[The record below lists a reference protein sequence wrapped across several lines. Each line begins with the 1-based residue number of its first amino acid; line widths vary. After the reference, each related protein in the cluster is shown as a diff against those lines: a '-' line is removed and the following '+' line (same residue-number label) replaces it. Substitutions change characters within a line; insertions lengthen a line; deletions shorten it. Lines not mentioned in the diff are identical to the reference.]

1 VGTISARCATVVRNA
16 APFRGTHQKLPHN
29 APMHR
34 TGPAVSFPSVERGSL
49 PARPV
54 IGKTFGDYAPV

>member
-1 VGTISARCATVVRNA
+1 
-16 APFRGTHQKLPHN
+16 
-29 APMHR
+29 MHR
-34 TGPAVSFPSVERGSL
+34 TGPAVQFLSVERGSL